1 MLKDPETPAPEPV
14 FREAFLNLNEGCS
27 PAAAANGNLYGVR
40 YLTTA
45 KA

>member
-1 MLKDPETPAPEPV
+1 MLKDAETPAVGPV

-27 PAAAANGNLYGVR
+27 PAAANGNLYAVW